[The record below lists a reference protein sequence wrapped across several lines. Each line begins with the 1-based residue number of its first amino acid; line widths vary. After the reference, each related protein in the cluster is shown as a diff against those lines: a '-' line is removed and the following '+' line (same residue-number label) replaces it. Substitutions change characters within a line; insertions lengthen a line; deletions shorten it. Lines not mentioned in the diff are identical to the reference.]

1 MRPLSHKSVLTLAL
15 GGVLVM
21 SSIYV
26 ALADD
31 DADDDAAEYPK
42 NRERITLPH
51 RLPAVVNA
59 TYNQECGA
67 CHLAYQPELLPP
79 TAWAQLLTT
88 EALQQHYGDD
98 ASLSEALLTEIRAFL
113 GVNTAAI
120 AAPSGAGDAQP
131 SATLTNSLPRITT
144 SQAFQRKHDEIPLA
158 WVTENPEVGS
168 FSQCNACH
176 RKAAEGDYNERWID
190 IPGHGVW
197 DD

>member
-15 GGVLVM
+15 GGVLAV

-67 CHLAYQPELLPP
+67 CHLAYQPELLPR

-98 ASLSEALLTEIRAFL
+98 ASLPEALLTEIRAFL

-120 AAPSGAGDAQP
+120 AAPSDAGDAQP
-131 SATLTNSLPRITT
+131 SATLANSLPRITT

-158 WVTENPEVGS
+158 WVMENPEVGS